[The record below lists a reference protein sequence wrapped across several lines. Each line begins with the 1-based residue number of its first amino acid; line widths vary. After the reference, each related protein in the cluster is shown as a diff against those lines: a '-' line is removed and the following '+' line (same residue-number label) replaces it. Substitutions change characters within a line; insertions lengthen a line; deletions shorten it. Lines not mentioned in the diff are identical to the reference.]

1 MPSSGLK
8 TNLFLSDKVDIPSFT
23 SLSVDLLQE
32 ATVPL
37 PLPIPILP
45 YLLPP
50 SLPRSRKQEATVF
63 YHSNLCVSLSV
74 RYLRRPLP
82 NPPPR
87 SLCPQRAA
95 PQDLDNLKRWQ
106 YKVVDNSI
114 TTTMLTP
121 IWNRLVL
128 FVPANVAPNV
138 LTLAAFGCVLQ
149 AFWLVVWHG
158 DEFPRASAVGAA
170 ILTYIYFT
178 LDALDGKH
186 ARNTKNGSPLGELF
200 DHGCDNLGAAF
211 QVITLL
217 KILGW

>member
-1 MPSSGLK
+1 
-8 TNLFLSDKVDIPSFT
+8 
-23 SLSVDLLQE
+23 
-32 ATVPL
+32 
-37 PLPIPILP
+37 
-45 YLLPP
+45 
-50 SLPRSRKQEATVF
+50 
-63 YHSNLCVSLSV
+63 
-74 RYLRRPLP
+74 
-82 NPPPR
+82 
-87 SLCPQRAA
+87 
-95 PQDLDNLKRWQ
+95 
-106 YKVVDNSI
+106 
-114 TTTMLTP
+114 MLTP